1 MKTRDV
7 LMVVLE
13 RGFRFVRH
21 GGSHDVYGKGRDVV
35 AVPRGRETDERTAM
49 RILKFVRSR

>member
-1 MKTRDV
+1 
-7 LMVVLE
+7 MVVLE